1 MRIRALALIAAV
13 FVAVQMVR
21 TEAGALSA
29 PTPGTGHHGAVH
41 SRTTPANN
49 TSNLGPQ
56 ADLVGVIQHR

>member
-29 PTPGTGHHGAVH
+29 PATGTGHHPAVH
-41 SRTTPANN
+41 ARTHVPAD
-49 TSNLGPQ
+49 LGPQ
-56 ADLVGVIQHR
+56 ADLVGAFQHR